1 MAEATPHAA
10 SPGAAPKPETKEPAA
25 SASSFEPRIVAFQ
38 CHYCAF
44 AAADMAG
51 SMRLQ
56 YPPNVRN
63 IRLPCT
69 GKLDAGH
76 LLRAFEEGAD
86 GVMIAGCE
94 EGSCHF
100 LKGNLIAKSRVNW
113 VKTLL
118 AKVGIEPERLH
129 MYNLSS
135 AMGPRWAAIVTEF
148 VERIRGLGP
157 SPARGGVRRPAETTG
172 KSEGA
177 K

>member
-1 MAEATPHAA
+1 MAESTSHAA
-10 SPGAAPKPETKEPAA
+10 SPGPERKTNHEERKTSP
-25 SASSFEPRIVAFQ
+25 FEPRIVAFQ

-56 YPPNVRN
+56 YPPNIRN

-76 LLRAFEEGAD
+76 ILRAFEEGAD

-100 LKGNLIAKSRVNW
+100 LKGNLIARSRVNW
-113 VKTLL
+113 VKTLP

-135 AMGPRWAAIVTEF
+135 AMGPRWAAIVTEM
-148 VERIRGLGP
+148 VERVRALGP
-157 SPARGGVRRPAETTG
+157 SPARGPARPAAAKSQET
-172 KSEGA
+172 K
-177 K
+177 

>member
-1 MAEATPHAA
+1 MTESTSQHTP
-10 SPGAAPKPETKEPAA
+10 
-25 SASSFEPRIVAFQ
+25 FEPRLVAFL

-76 LLRAFEEGAD
+76 ILRAFEEGAD

-100 LKGNLIAKSRVNW
+100 LKGNLVAKSRVNW

-118 AKVGIEPERLH
+118 AKVGLEPERLH

-135 AMGPRWAAIVTEF
+135 AMGPRWAAIVQEH
-148 VERIRGLGP
+148 VERVRALGP
-157 SPARGGVRRPAETTG
+157 SPARAPRPA
-172 KSEGA
+172 KSEA
-177 K
+177 TK